1 VGAIALAIALACSI
15 APRALAQTAVTTG
28 TVGGVVKDT
37 TGGLLAGAAVTA
49 VHVETSRTLK
59 ATSDDQ
65 GRYRLL
71 ALPVGRYEIQAER
84 QGFQPAKTAVTLTVG
99 ATLNVQLVLAPANVT
114 EEISVTSHPE
124 VEVQRTQSAE
134 TVRPEEIQ
142 SLPQNGRNYLDLA
155 LLTTG
160 VSRTNTGSVQRF
172 AETSAVPGTGLS
184 VSSQRNIGNT
194 FLVDGLSANDD
205 AAQLAGT
212 FYSEDVIREFQVVSG
227 GGMAEFG
234 RALGGVVNVV
244 TQSGTNQWHGG
255 GYGYFRSSH
264 FDAANALTGRKDPLS
279 QQQFGGSLGGPVRKG
294 ATFIFANVEHTNDDQ
309 TGLVTISSAAVSAI
323 NATLAARQYPGPA
336 IATGSFTSG
345 YASTNVFVRADQDL
359 GGAGRLNLRYSTY
372 AVDSPNSRN
381 AGGLNAVTRGTGL
394 NNRDQTGALNLIS
407 TLPGVAVNEL
417 RVQFTHSR
425 FDAPVNDPI
434 GPSVSI
440 SGVANFGT
448 STSSP
453 TARDINLFEVSD
465 TLSKQRGSH
474 LFKAGT
480 DLLLDRVNI
489 VFPGATTGSYAFSS
503 LANFVAGRFTTYQQ
517 AFGELSQFQSNPNV
531 GLFVQDE
538 WRVRQSVT
546 INAGLRYDVQFL
558 PDPIATDTNNVSPRV
573 GIAIAPGNGKTVIRA
588 SGGYYYDPIPLRATS
603 NALQRDGSKYQVA
616 VYATGQAGAPAF
628 PATLPAFPPGL
639 LISVTTIDPHIRD
652 QVSRQAVVQIER
664 EITQGTVA
672 TIGYQYLSGHGIIM
686 QRNVNAPTLSAA
698 DAAAQGIPNLGRPDP
713 AYANVGRYESL
724 GDSEYNG
731 LIVSIRTRAR
741 SWFDGRISYT
751 YSRAYDDAGNFFF
764 SQPQDTNDVR
774 ADWGPSDN
782 DQHHRITVSGTAS
795 TPHLSGSVL
804 RTVPSDWRISGIV
817 GYSSA
822 LPFNVQTG
830 ADRNNDTNN
839 NDRPVGVG
847 RNSARGFNFSS
858 VDLRLMRSVPL
869 GRNRLELL
877 VEVFNLFNHANYLV
891 PNNIYGTGTT
901 PLPAFGQPTAVGDP
915 REMQFGVRVIF

>member
-1 VGAIALAIALACSI
+1 MAIVLACAIAPGAS
-15 APRALAQTAVTTG
+15 AQTAVTTG

-37 TGGLLAGAAVTA
+37 TGGRVAGAAVTV
-49 VHVETSRTLK
+49 VHVETSRRSK
-59 ATSDDQ
+59 ATADAE
-65 GRYRLL
+65 GRYRFL
-71 ALPVGRYEIQAER
+71 ALPVGRYEIVAER
-84 QGFQPAKTAVTLTVG
+84 QGFQPDKVTVTLTVG
-99 ATLNVQLVLAPANVT
+99 ATLDVPLMLAPANVS
-114 EEISVTSHPE
+114 EVISVSSHPE

-212 FYSEDVIREFQVVSG
+212 FYSQEVIREFQVVSG

-255 GYGYFRSSH
+255 AYGYFRDSA
-264 FDAANALTGRKDPLS
+264 FDAANPLTGRHDPLS
-279 QQQFGGSLGGPVRKG
+279 QQQFGASLGGPVRKG
-294 ATFIFANVEHTNDDQ
+294 ATFIFGNVEHTNDDQ
-309 TGLVTISSAAVSAI
+309 TGLVTIANDAVQTI
-323 NATLAARQYPGPA
+323 NATLAARQYPGPP
-336 IATGSFTSG
+336 IATGEFTSG

-359 GGAGRLNLRYSTY
+359 GGAGRLNMRYSTY

-381 AGGLNAVTRGTGL
+381 ASGLNAVTRGTGL
-394 NNRDQTGALNLIS
+394 NNRDQTGAFNLVS

-417 RVQFTHSR
+417 RVQLTHSR
-425 FDAPVNDPI
+425 LDAPVNDPI
-434 GPSVSI
+434 GPAVSI
-440 SGVANFGT
+440 SGVATFGT

-453 TARDINLFEVSD
+453 TGRDINLFEVSD
-465 TLSKQRGSH
+465 TVSTQRGAH
-474 LFKAGT
+474 LLKAGT
-480 DLLLDRVNI
+480 DVLLDRVDI
-489 VFPGATTGSYAFSS
+489 QFPGAITGSYTFSN
-503 LANFVAGRFTTYQQ
+503 LPNFVAGRYTTFQQ
-517 AFGELSQFQSNPNV
+517 AFGAQSQFQSNPNV

-538 WRVRQSVT
+538 WRVRPSVT
-546 INAGLRYDVQFL
+546 INGGVRYDLQFL
-558 PDPIATDTNNVSPRV
+558 PSPIVTDSNNVSPRI
-573 GIAIAPGNGKTVIRA
+573 GIAIAPGNGTTVIRA

-616 VYATGQAGAPAF
+616 VYAAGQAGAPPF
-628 PATLPAFPPGL
+628 PAALPAFPPGL
-639 LISVTTIDPHIRD
+639 LISITTIDPHIRD
-652 QVSRQAVVQIER
+652 QVSRQALVQVER
-664 EITQGTVA
+664 EIRTGTVVRV
-672 TIGYQYLSGHGIIM
+672 GYQYLAGHGIIM

-698 DAAAQGIPNLGRPDP
+698 DAAAQGIANLGRPNP
-713 AYANVGRYESL
+713 NYANVSRYESL

-731 LIVSIRTRAR
+731 LIVSVRTRAR
-741 SWFDGRISYT
+741 SWFDGRVSYT

-764 SQPQDTNDVR
+764 SQLQDSNDVR

-782 DQHHRITVSGTAS
+782 DQHHRLSLSGTAS
-795 TPHLSGSVL
+795 TPHLSGSFP
-804 RTVPSDWRISGIV
+804 RTLASEWHVSGIF

-830 ADRNNDTNN
+830 TDRNNDTNN
-839 NDRPVGVG
+839 NDRPVDVS

-858 VDLRLMRSVPL
+858 LDLRLMRSVSL
-869 GRNRLELL
+869 GRNRVDLL
-877 VEVFNLFNHANYLV
+877 VEVFNLLNHANYLV
-891 PNNIYGTGTT
+891 PNNIYGTGSA
-901 PLPAFGQPTAVGDP
+901 PLATFGQPTAVGDP
-915 REMQFGVRVIF
+915 RELQFGVRVIF